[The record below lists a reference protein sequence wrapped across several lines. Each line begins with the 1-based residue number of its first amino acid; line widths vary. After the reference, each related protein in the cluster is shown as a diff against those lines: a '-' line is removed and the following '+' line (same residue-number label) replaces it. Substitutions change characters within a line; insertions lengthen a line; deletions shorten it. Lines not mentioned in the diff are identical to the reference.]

1 VPSRDPTR
9 RRRILDAA
17 KRHFTLFGFKGT
29 NLDVIAAEVSCAK
42 GALYL
47 EFADKET
54 LLREVVEEV
63 FTAVR
68 AEFAAEVLTLPS
80 PLDRLAETL
89 RFAFRKMAAEPI
101 FGRLLREDPEL
112 RALRPGQDPKDA
124 RTAQA
129 EIAALRGWVDEGIAQ
144 GEIRPDVDRDAIPIL
159 IGVLR
164 FLPQHLGIVTALGF
178 PAERV
183 LEGIVDVF
191 KAGLR
196 AREGAAPAPAS
207 KGAAATAKKTP
218 KKAPKKTGSKKIQ
231 KRLGARGRND
241 ERCKCD

>member
-1 VPSRDPTR
+1 MPPRDPTR
-9 RRRILDAA
+9 HRRILDAA
-17 KRHFTLFGFKGT
+17 KQHFMRFGFKGT
-29 NLDVIAAEVSCAK
+29 NLDAIAAEASCAK

-68 AEFAAEVLTLPS
+68 AEFEAEVVTLPS

-89 RFAFRKMAAEPI
+89 RFAYRKMAAEPI

-124 RTAQA
+124 RAAEA
-129 EIAALRGWVDEGIAQ
+129 EIARLRGWVDEGIAR
-144 GEIRPDVDRDAIPIL
+144 GEIRADVDREAIPIL

-164 FLPQHLGIVTALGF
+164 FLPQHLAIVTALGF

-196 AREGAAPAPAS
+196 ARGGAEPAS
-207 KGAAATAKKTP
+207 EPARAAAKKTAKKTA
-218 KKAPKKTGSKKIQ
+218 KKK
-231 KRLGARGRND
+231 
-241 ERCKCD
+241 